1 MLTLDFAKEVIRAKV
16 EEYGTKHFVKDRYA
30 VNGEP
35 HCIVGRVLAEYGV
48 PVEELERIEE
58 MPAYSLAKGQNMW
71 SSTTKG
77 YVHKDG
83 LNIEIEPEALLL
95 LNKVQESQD
104 ELNNWSETL
113 NYLD

>member
-1 MLTLDFAKEVIRAKV
+1 MLTLEFAKEVIRAKV

-58 MPAYSLAKGQNMW
+58 MSAHSLTNGANVW
-71 SSTTKG
+71 SSTEKD
-77 YVHKDG
+77 YFHKDG
-83 LNIEIEPEALLL
+83 LSIEIEPEALLL
-95 LNKVQESQD
+95 LNRVQESQD